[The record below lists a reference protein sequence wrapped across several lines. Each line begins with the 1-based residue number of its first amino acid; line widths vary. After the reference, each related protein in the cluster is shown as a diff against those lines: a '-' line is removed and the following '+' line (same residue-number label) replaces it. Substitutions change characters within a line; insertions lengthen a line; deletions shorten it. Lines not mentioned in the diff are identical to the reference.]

1 MAFHTITLGLT
12 QAQLQGRIAEL
23 LLEGK
28 ALGNNE
34 FPLADMR
41 GLLENGLHVLAS
53 TQEITQALEDMQ
65 EAGMVVFKE
74 GRVRFPK

>member
-53 TQEITQALEDMQ
+53 TQEITQALEGMQ

-74 GRVRFPK
+74 GRVCLPR